1 MKKHA
6 YKNFILTLSAV
17 ISIMLMIGAC
27 RRYEPIAMDPE
38 FDMDMVQESS
48 IEVSLEEGTEEETTE
63 EETTE
68 EETEP
73 PEEPDL
79 RVPTKVKGIYLASK
93 PLNNQEFMSTLWD
106 NLDNTELN
114 AVVIDIKDDYGK
126 VTYDMQNVPELVE
139 LKSIEVSIPDMIPIM
154 QKFKEHGIYTI
165 ARIVSMRDPHL
176 GYVKPEWCLQLPDG
190 TVFRDNSNYAWINP
204 YKTEYWDYLLNIGR
218 ECAHIGFDEIQF
230 DYIRFCTERG
240 SSECV
245 FDEEDVKGRD
255 KISII
260 TECVTYLSE
269 NLKKEGVFDSS
280 DVFGTIIRSQI
291 DSRSV
296 GQSYSQMAS
305 VLDYICPMVYP
316 SHYASGSFGLDA
328 PDAHPYESILGAL
341 ARSRSELS
349 RAQAESAG
357 RQAIVRPWLQSF
369 TATWLGGG
377 RYIAYDANAVRQE
390 IQGVYDSGYDEW
402 ILWSASVKYFYE
414 GFLTPSQAEAEEIYI
429 AESRAALPPEDDPAN
444 EEETFPPELAEAL
457 DGDEL
462 YAEDEEILLQ
472 DGPIITSSD

>member
-1 MKKHA
+1 MKRSKLLNRICIFLLSMLA
-6 YKNFILTLSAV
+6 ASFLT
-17 ISIMLMIGAC
+17 GC
-27 RRYEPIAMDPE
+27 RRYEPVALEPG
-38 FDMDMVQESS
+38 FDMEMIQESS
-48 IEVSLEEGTEEETTE
+48 ISVSLEEETETEEETE
-63 EETTE
+63 PESES
-68 EETEP
+68 ETEP

-93 PLNNQEFMSTLWD
+93 PLANKEFMSTFWD
-106 NLDNTELN
+106 YMDSTELN

-126 VTYDMQNVPELVE
+126 VTYDMQNVPALVE
-139 LKSIEVSIPDMIPIM
+139 LKSIEVSIEDMPGLM

-204 YKTEYWDYLLNIGR
+204 YKTEYWDYLLDIGR

-245 FDEEDVKGRD
+245 YDEEDVKGRD

-269 NLKKEGVFDSS
+269 NLKKEGVFVSC

-291 DSRSV
+291 DSRAV

-328 PDAHPYESILGAL
+328 PDTNPYEAIRGAL

-357 RQAIVRPWLQSF
+357 RQAVVRPWLQSF
-369 TATWLGGG
+369 TATWLGSGN
-377 RYIAYDANAVRQE
+377 YMTYDANAVRQE
-390 IQGVYDSGYDEW
+390 IQGVYDAGYDEW
-402 ILWSASVKYFYE
+402 ILWSASVKYFFD
-414 GFLTPSQAEAEEIYI
+414 GFLTPSEAAKEEAYI
-429 AESRAALPPEDDPAN
+429 AESRAALPPEEDPAN

-457 DGDEL
+457 DGDEFRP
-462 YAEDEEILLQ
+462 EDEEILLQ
-472 DGPIITSSD
+472 DGPIIVTE

>member
-1 MKKHA
+1 MKLRQNNLKTVL
-6 YKNFILTLSAV
+6 ILIGTL
-17 ISIMLMIGAC
+17 ILLFTGC
-27 RRYEPIAMDPE
+27 RRYEPVALEPG
-38 FDMDMVQESS
+38 FDMEMIQESS
-48 IEVSLEEGTEEETTE
+48 ISVSLEEESQ
-63 EETTE
+63 TE

-73 PEEPDL
+73 ETEEETEAYEEPDP
-79 RVPTKVKGIYLASK
+79 RIPTKVKGIYLASK
-93 PLNNQEFMSTLWD
+93 PLANTEFMSHFWD
-106 NLDNTELN
+106 YMDSTELN

-126 VTYDMQNVPELVE
+126 VTYDMQNVPALVE
-139 LKSIEVSIPDMIPIM
+139 LKSIEVSIEDMPGLM
-154 QKFKEHGIYTI
+154 KKFKEHGIYTI

-204 YKTEYWDYLLNIGR
+204 YKTEYWDYLLDIGR
-218 ECAHIGFDEIQF
+218 ECAHVGFDEIQF

-245 FDEEDVKGRD
+245 YDEADVKGRD

-260 TECVTYLSE
+260 TEAVTYLSE
-269 NLKKEGVFDSS
+269 NLKKEGVFVSC

-316 SHYASGSFGLDA
+316 SHYAKGSFGLDS
-328 PDAHPYESILGAL
+328 PDTAPYEAIRGAL
-341 ARSRSELS
+341 QRSRSELS

-369 TATWLGGG
+369 TATWLGSGN
-377 RYIAYDANAVRQE
+377 YMTYDADAVRKE

-414 GFLTPSQAEAEEIYI
+414 GFLTPSEAAEEEAWI
-429 AESRAALPPEDDPAN
+429 AESRAALPPEEDPAN

-457 DGDEL
+457 NGDEL
-462 YAEDEEILLQ
+462 YPEDEEILLQ
-472 DGPIITSSD
+472 DGPIVVTE